1 MRTLIAIVCLASI
14 SACASYSGTGLEPGK
29 STGQDVEAV
38 MGKPAAVREM
48 PNGETVLWYPRL
60 PYGGQS
66 FAARIGA
73 DGRLIAIEQRLAD
86 EYISRIKPNV
96 SSADDVLDLIG
107 PPYRSY
113 PLERMQREAWE
124 YQLLPQPVPFIL
136 YVQLSP
142 DHIVR
147 EVFQIQDPASLR
159 DRRGFGFGFGFGM

>member
-1 MRTLIAIVCLASI
+1 MRTLIAIVSLALI
-14 SACASYSGTGLEPGK
+14 GACASYSGTGLEPGK
-29 STGQDVEAV
+29 STGEDVEAV
-38 MGKPAAVREM
+38 MGKPAAVRDM

-66 FAARIGA
+66 FAARIGP
-73 DGRLIAIEQRLAD
+73 DGRLVAIEQRLSE

-96 SSADDVLDLIG
+96 STADDVLDLIG
-107 PPYRSY
+107 PPYKTY
-113 PLERMQREAWE
+113 PNERMQREAWE

-159 DRRGFGFGFGFGM
+159 DRGFGFGGFRFGM